1 MAGLFVCTAHSP
13 KTACIAAALF
23 ALLALRL
30 LHQGKPRH
38 DHARHK
44 EKQQQQQDE
53 SHLHAFILNRAL
65 CVAKLVL
72 HHMLCQV

>member
-1 MAGLFVCTAHSP
+1 MYRSSTLC
-13 KTACIAAALF
+13 F

-30 LHQGKPRH
+30 LHQDKPRH

-44 EKQQQQQDE
+44 EKEKQQQDE
-53 SHLHAFILNRAL
+53 SNLHAFILNRAL

-72 HHMLCQV
+72 YHYVVPSLVLD